1 MTDEVLTA
9 LVREPGG
16 VARRRAALVQDALVV
31 GPTRAAELHGVTRR
45 TATKWLSRYRAA
57 GAAGLATDDRRR
69 RARDEVRRTVLT
81 APLWMPTPKWSSRS
95 VADRLG
101 VSQATVARVWA
112 DASAGS
118 DLAERLAARIEPTQ
132 ATLAGLLVGPPGTV
146 VVVRRALPIPGE
158 AGAVA
163 VPARPRTVRRLRAVV
178 AAGVAGTATVTGGG
192 GTGEVVAAGAIGIP
206 VDTGPRPD
214 RVDVFWER
222 VLAGAP
228 SPVDL
233 AVAASGNVTVPA
245 ALRPATVHGDASG
258 WTALLPYLAGCR
270 EGAIGPPA
278 ADLETRLR
286 QWHRSGRGWFSWVA
300 DDVEPG
306 PPDAPEESASTRR
319 PSPER
324 ALADDVV
331 ATIRAGVREGR
342 FAGGDHVT
350 DRYLAERL
358 HTTRGQ
364 IRSALRLLERDGLV
378 TAIAGHAAVIPIPTT
393 ADVVETYAARRALG
407 VLMVRAATRW
417 TPSGRKAVLAVLE
430 ELDRCA
436 VDDDVERANRLD
448 QTFQVALADASG
460 LTRIGP
466 MLGLLSDQI
475 LMFIAVIG
483 IRYAFPTEGIVRR
496 DHELFA
502 AVDAGDLDGA
512 VESWRA
518 KMDESASYMLQ
529 LLEDAGRRRR
539 LR

>member
-1 MTDEVLTA
+1 M
-9 LVREPGG
+9 
-16 VARRRAALVQDALVV
+16 
-31 GPTRAAELHGVTRR
+31 
-45 TATKWLSRYRAA
+45 
-57 GAAGLATDDRRR
+57 
-69 RARDEVRRTVLT
+69 
-81 APLWMPTPKWSSRS
+81 
-95 VADRLG
+95 
-101 VSQATVARVWA
+101 
-112 DASAGS
+112 
-118 DLAERLAARIEPTQ
+118 
-132 ATLAGLLVGPPGTV
+132 
-146 VVVRRALPIPGE
+146 
-158 AGAVA
+158 
-163 VPARPRTVRRLRAVV
+163 
-178 AAGVAGTATVTGGG
+178 
-192 GTGEVVAAGAIGIP
+192 VAAGAIGIP

-245 ALRPATVHGDASG
+245 ALRPATVYGDASG

-529 LLEDAGRRRR
+529 LSRTPAAVGGSGDPIRSRGIPSSDRWRLGRSGARVGSAPPCREGLVELVRDGASGGFAGVDPDGDVGAVVVVPGGELRLEALRVPLADDLRGEGQDEHADRR
-539 LR
+539 